1 MATSGD
7 SQWDGGV
14 GDDIPNELDETQSL
28 ETCAG
33 HAGSSCAERSNRQGT
48 CPTGG
53 ISSAA
58 RGDCKSAEGPA
69 SSGAMTT
76 CLLMIVSLFSS
87 VVDLMMNK

>member
-33 HAGSSCAERSNRQGT
+33 HAGSSCAER
-48 CPTGG
+48 
-53 ISSAA
+53 
-58 RGDCKSAEGPA
+58 KS
-69 SSGAMTT
+69 TRN
-76 CLLMIVSLFSS
+76 VSDRRNFFSS
-87 VVDLMMNK
+87 SRRLQKCRGSSKFGCDDYLSVDDRVSV